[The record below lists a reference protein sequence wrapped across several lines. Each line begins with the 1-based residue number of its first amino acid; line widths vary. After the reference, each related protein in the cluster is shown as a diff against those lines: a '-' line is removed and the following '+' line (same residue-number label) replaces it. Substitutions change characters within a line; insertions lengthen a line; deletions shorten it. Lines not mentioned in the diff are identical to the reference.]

1 MQRYAR
7 ALFLL
12 ETRYWW
18 YVVVVVVLENVWF
31 IPALNEATGKPLAT
45 SKCRTDVYKKKK
57 LKKKKRPLRERQRG
71 RKRKKSRGLLSL
83 SLLSSSYTKARR
95 GAPRAHTQRPRAATF
110 ADRRLSFF
118 SLGKM
123 ACDQLFLLG
132 SPLFIHTTIL
142 IGGKMKN
149 WTLTWLCGTAW
160 WQVDLLSVFKE
171 KEGNKGPKGASRSF
185 AWMGSAAIIVS
196 SGREIGIGICTMLLL
211 SGEWQSI
218 LVVQY
223 IIPSTSLVNSI
234 SE

>member
-1 MQRYAR
+1 MCTKRKT
-7 ALFLL
+7 
-12 ETRYWW
+12 E
-18 YVVVVVVLENVWF
+18 EE
-31 IPALNEATGKPLAT
+31 EAPPPWAAE
-45 SKCRTDVYKKKK
+45 RKKKK
-57 LKKKKRPLRERQRG
+57 
-71 RKRKKSRGLLSL
+71 KKSRGLLSL

-95 GAPRAHTQRPRAATF
+95 GAPRAHTHRPRAATF

-132 SPLFIHTTIL
+132 YPLFIHTTIL

-196 SGREIGIGICTMLLL
+196 SGREIGIDVLCCCCCLASDNRYWSSNI
-211 SGEWQSI
+211 
-218 LVVQY
+218 
-223 IIPSTSLVNSI
+223 
-234 SE
+234 